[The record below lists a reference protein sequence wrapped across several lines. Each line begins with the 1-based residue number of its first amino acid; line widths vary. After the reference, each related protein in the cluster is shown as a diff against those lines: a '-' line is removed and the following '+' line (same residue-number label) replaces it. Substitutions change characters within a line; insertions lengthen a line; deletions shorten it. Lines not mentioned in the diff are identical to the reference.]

1 MKRGSLFFG
10 ILLIAVGGLFFLQ
23 AVGVIDNVLGF
34 LWPLFL
40 IALGAWILF
49 GSSTKLKVEF
59 SEGNSFSVDLQ
70 GAERVEF
77 DLDHGAG
84 QVVVTGGAPAGA
96 AMTGVEGTAMEHKSY
111 LADGVLTVKVDA
123 GPSFLPFLGPD
134 SGAWQFQLTDEV
146 PVSLD
151 VDAGATSMNFD
162 LTGVKLTRFKLD
174 TGASST
180 SLKLPAEGQP
190 FVKIESGAASV
201 DITVPEGMAAR
212 IEVEGGA
219 MSVSVDPRFAQI
231 DNNLY
236 QSPDFDG
243 AANRA
248 EIRLDGGANSVSVHS

>member
-10 ILLIAVGGLFFLQ
+10 FLLIAVGGLFFLQ

-40 IALGAWILF
+40 VTAGAWILF
-49 GSSTKLKVEF
+49 GALAKPKIGF
-59 SEGNSFSVDLQ
+59 GEGNSFSVDLQ

-84 QVVVTGGAPAGA
+84 QVVVTGGASAGV
-96 AMTGVEGTAMEHKSY
+96 AMSGAEGTGMEYKSY

-123 GPSFLPFLGPD
+123 GPSFLPFMGPD
-134 SGAWQFQLTDEV
+134 GGAWLFKLTNEV

-151 VDAGATSMNFD
+151 IDAGATSMDFD
-162 LTGVKLTRFKLD
+162 LTAVKLARFKLD

-212 IEVEGGA
+212 IQVEGGA
-219 MSVSVDPRFAQI
+219 MSVSVDPRFPQI
-231 DNNLY
+231 DNHLY